1 MIKGSGAQKNL
12 MNDLIWRKNTSII
25 PINTFC
31 SFFAGFPHADTL
43 FRTIRIGVS
52 LLNHP
57 GWHQKQ
63 HENQGLILQ
72 PSHLH
77 DVLEEGAEDD
87 DKEDFPRPLSL
98 IISGPGFEPNTWVS
112 KNPNPGFCFDWLSL
126 GWVYFYVLEAEDVVP
141 RPLLSLIMLMRKS
154 SEGNGAA
161 GGRWW
166 WCWPYCSGRSASG
179 FLKSKINGFFI
190 NKAQGRVH

>member
-1 MIKGSGAQKNL
+1 MILTRTWFWTGHLGFQK
-12 MNDLIWRKNTSII
+12 
-25 PINTFC
+25 
-31 SFFAGFPHADTL
+31 
-43 FRTIRIGVS
+43 
-52 LLNHP
+52 
-57 GWHQKQ
+57 
-63 HENQGLILQ
+63 
-72 PSHLH
+72 
-77 DVLEEGAEDD
+77 
-87 DKEDFPRPLSL
+87 
-98 IISGPGFEPNTWVS
+98 
-112 KNPNPGFCFDWLSL
+112 PNPGFCFDWLSL

-190 NKAQGRVH
+190 NKAQGRVHWVLSSSNLCKDNFALSESIFVIFNNKLIFGRACLWKPPEIKHNNIKIHSKLINENLFSLDANFRDFENHTKQGPSVHSINSVYVLIKHILIH

>member
-87 DKEDFPRPLSL
+87 DKEDFGRPLSL
-98 IISGPGFEPNTWVS
+98 IISEWLTRTGFWTRHLGFE
-112 KNPNPGFCFDWLSL
+112 NPIRVFWLIEFGFISMFWRLRMWYQDLFFLSSCWWENL
-126 GWVYFYVLEAEDVVP
+126 QREMEQQEDDGGGVGHIAVEEVPVVF
-141 RPLLSLIMLMRKS
+141 
-154 SEGNGAA
+154 
-161 GGRWW
+161 W
-166 WCWPYCSGRSASG
+166 
-179 FLKSKINGFFI
+179 
-190 NKAQGRVH
+190 KAK

>member
-1 MIKGSGAQKNL
+1 MCTICSHKMLTKENIL
-12 MNDLIWRKNTSII
+12 YI
-25 PINTFC
+25 PIYTFC

-112 KNPNPGFCFDWLSL
+112 KNPTRVCVLI
-126 GWVYFYVLEAEDVVP
+126 GWVWVGFISMFWRLRMWYQDLFFLSSCWWENLQREMEQQEDDGGGVGHIAVEEVPVVF
-141 RPLLSLIMLMRKS
+141 
-154 SEGNGAA
+154 
-161 GGRWW
+161 W
-166 WCWPYCSGRSASG
+166 
-179 FLKSKINGFFI
+179 
-190 NKAQGRVH
+190 KAK